1 MRDAARALTDR
12 ELEHIEKELERV
24 YARTAREV
32 AAKYDDYLHLHG
44 KKAEKLY
51 RALRRAINTGDR
63 EAIKAATTAYQ
74 AEMRRITL
82 KSAQF
87 SKMLNGTAVN
97 VSEVDRFAHELV
109 NERLGGIY
117 AINYNGIKIPEGYSF
132 HLVDA
137 STVRNLAFGEFRLMP
152 NIAWTHTRLQSAILQ
167 GILNGDSIPKIAKR
181 LEFMVGGNK
190 AAAIRTARTA
200 VTYAENK
207 GRLDSM
213 EAAREECGLVY
224 KKQWVSTH
232 DSRTRESHVELDGEM
247 VFLDEYFSNGLMCP
261 ADPTGE
267 AAEVYNCFVGK
278 TNVAVDS
285 DIVRSYKHEYEGELV
300 SIKTAM
306 GVQFTC
312 TPNHPILTMSGWK
325 AANLIDEFDDLVI
338 ARFGDGHIAGGNPN
352 IDHIAPT
359 FEAVHDTLDK
369 TGRKRTCRL
378 GVNFHGDIPATDV
391 EIIRQ
396 KRFLWNGVNASRR
409 KCRTK
414 FVFKLSDKAYLA
426 LRPLVKRVERVMG
439 ITPRFVSG
447 KRNPFAFVGRRVRHT
462 DNHSLGTVAALDFVF
477 PQYAVNNL
485 AANGIV
491 FSKDFDG
498 NAISVLF
505 DNVVS
510 IKREFAHSFV
520 YNLQTDNGYYFVN
533 NIVPQNG
540 EKNNGYFAIAHNCRC
555 TMNRVLWGTINKDG
569 KYKAWHN
576 G

>member
-1 MRDAARALTDR
+1 MAKDKAREYTDKKLKQLER
-12 ELEHIEKELERV
+12 ELERAYARAKSDIETEWRKYMDKHGAKAETLYNSLLNARNSGIRADIEK
-24 YARTAREV
+24 
-32 AAKYDDYLHLHG
+32 
-44 KKAEKLY
+44 AEQLY
-51 RALRRAINTGDR
+51 
-63 EAIKAATTAYQ
+63 Q
-74 AEMRRITL
+74 QEMKRITTQN
-82 KSAQF
+82 KAYKRMVNDVSAKLAHIDQEAYA
-87 SKMLNGTAVN
+87 MTNNILRDIYAVN
-97 VSEVDRFAHELV
+97 
-109 NERLGGIY
+109 
-117 AINYNGIKIPEGYSF
+117 YNDLKIPAGYSF
-132 HLVDA
+132 NLIDGK
-137 STVRNLAFGEFRLMP
+137 TVKRLALGEINLLKDERWNRQRL
-152 NIAWTHTRLQSAILQ
+152 NAQILQ
-167 GILNGDSIPKIAKR
+167 GILRGESIPKIAKR
-181 LEFMVGGNK
+181 LEPMIDGNK
-190 AAAIRTARTA
+190 AAAIRNARTA
-200 VTYAENK
+200 VTYAENQ

-213 EAAREECGLVY
+213 EAAEEECGLVY
-224 KKQWVSTH
+224 KKQWVATH
-232 DSRTRESHVELDGEM
+232 DNRTRESHIEIDGEA
-247 VFLDEYFSNGLMCP
+247 VFLDEYFSNGLRCP
-261 ADPTGE
+261 ADPTGDP
-267 AAEVYNCFVGK
+267 AEVYNCFVGK

-285 DIVRSYKHEYEGELV
+285 DIVRSYKHEYKGELV

-352 IDHIAPT
+352 IDHVAPT
-359 FEAVHDTLDK
+359 FEAIHNTLDK

-378 GVNFHGDIPATDV
+378 GVNFHGDIPTTDV

-396 KRFLWNGVNASRR
+396 KRFLRNDVNSSRR
-409 KCRTK
+409 KRRTK
-414 FVFKLSDKAYLA
+414 FAFKLSDKSYLV

-439 ITPRFVSG
+439 ITPRFLSG

-510 IKREFAHSFV
+510 VKRDFAHSFV

-555 TMNRVLWGTINKDG
+555 TMNRVLWGTVNK
-569 KYKAWHN
+569 N
-576 G
+576 GVYRPWQV